1 MYQKKFPPRMLH
13 EQENNL
19 FALGSH
25 LLRCLFFSLN
35 RHISIRISQPSCVCD
50 GCRDVIKRPPRKKKS
65 WNDQQFMIH
74 IINYDFFSSPAFA
87 VKASL
92 AFTDWLWW
100 NLFGYWFCDRLL
112 HIFPHRFQLRAI
124 QTIETSRLNATVS
137 RERSRTRRKS
147 FFLNLFFTVDLN

>member
-25 LLRCLFFSLN
+25 LLRCLFF
-35 RHISIRISQPSCVCD
+35 IKPSYLYPNLTTQLCMWWVS
-50 GCRDVIKRPPRKKKS
+50 GRDKAAAAQKKS

-112 HIFPHRFQLRAI
+112 HTFPHRFQLRAI
-124 QTIETSRLNATVS
+124 QTMETSHLNATVS
-137 RERSRTRRKS
+137 RKRSRTRRKS